1 MGIYLLVSKVVDN
14 YLGKGGQIVI
24 ATKIIEI
31 FSHEIVVPVGGMTLV
46 AFLMICD
53 ILSGIFKAVAQKRGI
68 NSTVGTNGLIRKAGV
83 LLALLVFIVMDSLI
97 ELNFVS
103 LIPNEVLEVL
113 NLQQSNIG
121 LSHVM
126 LGFFGLFE
134 LVSLFENLGEVGVPL
149 PNFIMKSVERL
160 KVTLEGE
167 E

>member
-1 MGIYLLVSKVVDN
+1 M
-14 YLGKGGQIVI
+14 
-24 ATKIIEI
+24 IEV
-31 FSHEIVVPVGGMTLV
+31 FSHEISVPVGGMTLV
-46 AFLMICD
+46 VFLMICD
-53 ILSGIFKAVAQKRGI
+53 ILSGVFKAIAQKRGI

-97 ELNFVS
+97 ELNFVTI
-103 LIPNEVLEVL
+103 IPSEILSVFKLEEAH
-113 NLQQSNIG
+113 IG

-149 PNFIMKSVERL
+149 PQFIMKSIERL
-160 KVTLEGE
+160 KITLEGE

>member
-1 MGIYLLVSKVVDN
+1 M
-14 YLGKGGQIVI
+14 I
-24 ATKIIEI
+24 ATKMIEV
-31 FSHEIVVPVGGMTLV
+31 FSHEISVPVGGMTLV
-46 AFLMICD
+46 AFLMVCD
-53 ILSGIFKAVAQKRGI
+53 ILSGVFKAIAQKRGI

-97 ELNFVS
+97 EFNFVTI
-103 LIPNEVLEVL
+103 IPSEILSVFKLEEAH
-113 NLQQSNIG
+113 IG

-167 E
+167 K

>member
-1 MGIYLLVSKVVDN
+1 M
-14 YLGKGGQIVI
+14 
-24 ATKIIEI
+24 IEV
-31 FSHEIVVPVGGMTLV
+31 FSHEISVPVGGMTLV

-53 ILSGIFKAVAQKRGI
+53 ILSGIFKAIAQKRGI

-97 ELNFVS
+97 ELNFVT
-103 LIPNEVLEVL
+103 LIPSDALSVFKLE
-113 NLQQSNIG
+113 QTHIG

-160 KVTLEGE
+160 KITLEGE

>member
-1 MGIYLLVSKVVDN
+1 M
-14 YLGKGGQIVI
+14 
-24 ATKIIEI
+24 IEV
-31 FSHEIVVPVGGMTLV
+31 FSHEISVPVGGMTLV

-53 ILSGIFKAVAQKRGI
+53 ILSGIFKAIAQRRGI

-83 LLALLVFIVMDSLI
+83 LLALLVFIVIDSLI
-97 ELNFVS
+97 EFNFVTI
-103 LIPNEVLEVL
+103 IPSEILSVFKLEEAH
-113 NLQQSNIG
+113 IG

-149 PNFIMKSVERL
+149 PQFIMKSIERL
-160 KVTLEGE
+160 KITLEGE

>member
-1 MGIYLLVSKVVDN
+1 M
-14 YLGKGGQIVI
+14 I
-24 ATKIIEI
+24 ATKMIEV
-31 FSHEIVVPVGGMTLV
+31 FSHEISVPVGGMTLV
-46 AFLMICD
+46 AFLMVCD
-53 ILSGIFKAVAQKRGI
+53 ILSGVFKAIAQKRGI

-97 ELNFVS
+97 ELNFVTI
-103 LIPNEVLEVL
+103 IPSEILSVFKLEEAH
-113 NLQQSNIG
+113 IG

-149 PNFIMKSVERL
+149 PQFIMKSVERL
-160 KVTLEGE
+160 KITLEGE

>member
-1 MGIYLLVSKVVDN
+1 M
-14 YLGKGGQIVI
+14 QIVT
-24 ATKIIEI
+24 ATKMIEV
-31 FSHEIVVPVGGMTLV
+31 FSHEISVPVGGMTLV

-53 ILSGIFKAVAQKRGI
+53 ILSGIFKAIAQKRGI

-83 LLALLVFIVMDSLI
+83 LLALLIFIVMDSLI
-97 ELNFVS
+97 ELNFVT
-103 LIPNEVLEVL
+103 LIPSEILSVFKLS
-113 NLQQSNIG
+113 QSSIG

-149 PNFIMKSVERL
+149 PQFIMKSIERL
-160 KVTLEGE
+160 KITLEGE

>member
-1 MGIYLLVSKVVDN
+1 M
-14 YLGKGGQIVI
+14 I
-24 ATKIIEI
+24 ATKMIEV

-46 AFLMICD
+46 VFLMICD
-53 ILSGIFKAVAQKRGI
+53 ILSGIFKAIAQKRGI
-68 NSTVGTNGLIRKAGV
+68 NSTVGTNGLIRKAGA

-103 LIPNEVLEVL
+103 LIPSEVLDVFK
-113 NLQQSNIG
+113 LQQTCIG

-167 E
+167 K